1 MKVLRLVLTALFFT
15 AACLVLPTGLSK
27 TSAVSMVVSADSP
40 DSLKVYLADSAKNP
54 MFSELKSSPLQEIP
68 TGEEK
73 KLIYG
78 FSGAPPA
85 TCIRFDPGAHPGV
98 VRVYAMGIQQA
109 LGRRF
114 FFDAKELYEGFKPG
128 REGMDVTLHDDYLE
142 IVSTVEDPFMV
153 SQPDFLPKPRPF
165 WLYVPITILTFF
177 FYHFLGGMDGESM
190 RRIFLPK
197 RKLRA
202 GLNPIAPLD
211 GLRGIAIIL
220 VVADHTWGWFTGAGA
235 SGVLIFFV
243 LSGFLLARPFVTSPR
258 LIRDPQSLL
267 EYGERRLQRILPM
280 YYLYLFL
287 TFGLSLRL
295 YELFLH
301 LFFVE
306 ALGHLWAIPQEMAFY
321 TVFPLIAFFNY
332 SLLRG
337 KVWAIIP
344 TLLLM
349 IFGWHQY
356 VSKSDIFLYGMLNAK
371 LDFMLDVFLVGVL
384 CSYLYFGVWL
394 KKDRQPLP
402 PLIHVSTVLVSV
414 ALFVLFFCFSNG
426 NVLQMNRVFAQEF
439 AIFYAAA
446 AGVLILL
453 LTVSGEN
460 IFNRVLSSSLLS
472 SLGVVSYSLYLFHP
486 LIIQFVKH
494 SGGRLAVIGP
504 IRFALV
510 LVLSYIVACL
520 LYHFVERP
528 LAVVFAK
535 QKQSR
540 ENKG

>member
-1 MKVLRLVLTALFFT
+1 MKVLRIFLTALFCT
-15 AACLVLPTGLSK
+15 AACIVLPTGLSK
-27 TSAVSMVVSADSP
+27 TSAVSMVVAADTT
-40 DSLKVYLADSAKNP
+40 DYLKIYLDGSAKNP
-54 MFSELKSSPLQEIP
+54 AFSELKSSDLKEIP
-68 TGEEK
+68 TGKEK
-73 KLIYG
+73 KVIYG
-78 FSGAPPA
+78 FPGEPPA
-85 TCIRFDPGAHPGV
+85 SSIRFDPGEYPGV
-98 VRVYAMGIQQA
+98 VRVYGMGMQQA

-114 FFDAKELYEGFKPG
+114 FFDAKEIFDGFRPG

-153 SQPDFLPKPRPF
+153 SQPGFLPKPRPF
-165 WLYVPITILTFF
+165 WLYLPIALLTLF
-177 FYHFLGGMDGESM
+177 FYRFLGVVDGELL

-202 GLNPIAPLD
+202 GIDPIAPLD
-211 GLRGIAIIL
+211 GLRGMAIIL

-235 SGVLIFFV
+235 GGVLIFFV
-243 LSGFLLARPFVTSPR
+243 LSGFLLARPFVTSPQ
-258 LIRDPQSLL
+258 LICKPQNLL

-321 TVFPLIAFFNY
+321 TVFPLIIFINY
-332 SLLRG
+332 YLLRG

-344 TLLLM
+344 ALLLM
-349 IFGWHQY
+349 VFGWHQY
-356 VSKSDIFLYGMLNAK
+356 VSTNDIFLYGMLNTK
-371 LDFMLDVFLVGVL
+371 LDFKLDVFLVGVL
-384 CSYLYFGVWL
+384 CSYLYFGVWQQKERSAL
-394 KKDRQPLP
+394 SLSGKWTA
-402 PLIHVSTVLVSV
+402 VTVAVG
-414 ALFVLFFCFSNG
+414 LFVLFFCFSNG
-426 NVLQMNRVFAQEF
+426 NLLQEKRVYSQDFHISF
-439 AIFYAAA
+439 AAA
-446 AGVLILL
+446 AGLLILL

-460 IFNRVLSSSLLS
+460 LLNGFLSSSLLS

-486 LIIQFVKH
+486 LVIQFVKH
-494 SGGRLAVIGP
+494 SGGRLAAIGP

-510 LVLSYIVACL
+510 LLLSYIVACL
-520 LYHFVERP
+520 LHYFVERP
-528 LAVVFAK
+528 LAVIFAK

-540 ENKG
+540 ELKV